1 MTHNSSLVLF
11 CGCEEGRS
19 VVGDADCETRIVCK
33 VCKSLD
39 AREVKTQSRRPN
51 LHSQA
56 SFRLRFSAQ
65 RATTRPGIGATIHFT
80 GEAELFIQT
89 KDSSHT
95 IRHHIVLRK
104 QLGRRRKDCDAQ
116 ITERVEATVAAK
128 LLADQNRTVRVRLV
142 QTNAG
147 CLI

>member
-1 MTHNSSLVLF
+1 MTQYSSLVLF
-11 CGCEEGRS
+11 CGCEEGGS
-19 VVGDADCETRIVCK
+19 VVGDADCETRIVSK

-80 GEAELFIQT
+80 GKAELFIQA
-89 KDSSHT
+89 KDSSHS
-95 IRHHIVLRK
+95 ISHHIVLRK

-116 ITERVEATVAAK
+116 ITKGVEAAVVAK
-128 LLADQNRTVRVRLV
+128 LLANQYRPVRIRLV